1 MKKISN
7 RILYPII
14 SNALLLIIAVSV
26 FIVGF
31 SVNYASPIYG
41 GKTVNAIYRGN
52 VNEKNIS
59 LMFNCYEGADIIK
72 EILELLKSKGVK
84 ATFFVGGC
92 WADDNGDVLLEIVN
106 GGNEIANHGYF
117 HRDHKKLDYEGNYK
131 EIENTEKVIE
141 GLCGVKPTL
150 FAPPSGS
157 YSDKTLDAASDLGYK
172 IIMWSSDTIDWRDT
186 EQDVLYKR
194 ATKNHQNGEL
204 ILMHPKEHTL
214 AVLPRIIDFYLQ
226 SGFSLVTVSENI
238 K

>member
-14 SNALLLIIAVSV
+14 SNVLLLIIATSV

-59 LMFNCYEGADIIK
+59 LMFNCYEGADVIK
-72 EILELLKSKGVK
+72 EILELLKSKGIK

-172 IIMWSSDTIDWRDT
+172 IIMWSSDTIDWRDS

-204 ILMHPKEHTL
+204 ILMHPKKHTL